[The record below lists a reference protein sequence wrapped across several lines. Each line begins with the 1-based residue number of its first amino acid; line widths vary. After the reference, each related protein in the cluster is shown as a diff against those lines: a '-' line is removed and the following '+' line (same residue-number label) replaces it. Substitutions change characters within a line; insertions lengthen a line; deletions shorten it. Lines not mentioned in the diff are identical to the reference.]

1 VAKGW
6 GPATSLGLITEF
18 DPWRDPLC
26 TCPRKY
32 SLSPYVGCRHSCA
45 YCYITSYIPDGFRCR
60 EKARFLARLERD
72 LARLRP
78 GSLISISNSSDP
90 YQPMEAERALTRS
103 ALERLLPMG
112 LRVLLI
118 TKSDLVARDADL
130 IARGNCSVSV
140 SISTPNDRVAR
151 RLEPFAPKP
160 SARLRALSLLA
171 SKGIPC
177 SVRVDP
183 IIPGINDDP
192 GELGKLIAA
201 AGEAGCEHIVAS
213 TYKARWDNL
222 ARVARAF
229 PESAKGLRRLCVEEG
244 KPLGGKRY
252 LPDALRRDLLG
263 MVKELSE
270 GLGLS
275 FSTCREGFPEL
286 GGAESCD
293 GSHLIPLRVSAHLM
307 DEFLD

>member
-1 VAKGW
+1 
-6 GPATSLGLITEF
+6 LRLITEF

-112 LRVLLI
+112 LMVLLI
-118 TKSDLVARDADL
+118 TNLVARDTEL
-130 IARGNCSVSV
+130 IERGNCSVSV
-140 SISTPNDRVAR
+140 SINCV
-151 RLEPFAPKP
+151 
-160 SARLRALSLLA
+160 
-171 SKGIPC
+171 KG
-177 SVRVDP
+177 D
-183 IIPGINDDP
+183 
-192 GELGKLIAA
+192 
-201 AGEAGCEHIVAS
+201 
-213 TYKARWDNL
+213 T
-222 ARVARAF
+222 F
-229 PESAKGLRRLCVEEG
+229 
-244 KPLGGKRY
+244 
-252 LPDALRRDLLG
+252 
-263 MVKELSE
+263 
-270 GLGLS
+270 LS